1 MRNGDNGDMN
11 SNTLHRESRLVNPL
25 LFNRYTNEGVQFVI
39 MLMNIV
45 SFEGIQLIQFSQN
58 SLDMSLE
65 KIISSLLLPYSSS

>member
-25 LFNRYTNEGVQFVI
+25 LFNRYTIEGIQFVI

-45 SFEGIQLIQFSQN
+45 SFEGIQLI
-58 SLDMSLE
+58 
-65 KIISSLLLPYSSS
+65 